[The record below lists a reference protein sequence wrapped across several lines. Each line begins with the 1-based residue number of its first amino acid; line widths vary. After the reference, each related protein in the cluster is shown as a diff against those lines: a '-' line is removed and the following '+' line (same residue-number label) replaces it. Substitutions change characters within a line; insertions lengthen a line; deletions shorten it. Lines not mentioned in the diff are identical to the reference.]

1 MAATFVNKGSPTNP
15 ASDGGVFCCSQIPG
29 IPELHPMKSFIERY
43 RAELIVGGLVF
54 LALLLRDLF

>member
-1 MAATFVNKGSPTNP
+1 
-15 ASDGGVFCCSQIPG
+15 
-29 IPELHPMKSFIERY
+29 MKSFIARY